1 MANFQRNMWIS
12 VSRETVFIGFGSN
25 LGDRLDYCDR
35 AVTLLS
41 LLPHSRITGVSSLY
55 ETEPLADGTD
65 PGLGWF
71 LNGAVRMETDVTA
84 RSLLEVCREIES
96 SLGRDQEHRDGP
108 RTLDL
113 DILFYGGYI
122 IQEPDLVIPHPR
134 LHLRRF
140 ALVPLAELDPDWVHP
155 VFNRTVKALLD
166 SLDDRAIVRL
176 LDPQPG
182 SRYGSRPACH
192 VPASEREPIP

>member
-1 MANFQRNMWIS
+1 M
-12 VSRETVFIGFGSN
+12 VTVFIGFGSN
-25 LGDRLDYCDR
+25 VGDRLDSCDR

-41 LLPHSRITGVSSLY
+41 LLPHSRVTGVSSLY

-65 PGLGWF
+65 PGAGWF
-71 LNGAVRMETDVTA
+71 LNGVVRMETDMTA

-96 SLGRDQEHRDGP
+96 SLGRDQEHRGGP

-113 DILFYGGYI
+113 DILFYGAHI

-134 LHLRRF
+134 VHLRRF
-140 ALVPLAELDPDWVHP
+140 ALVPLAELEPDWVHP
-155 VFNRTVKALLD
+155 VFNRTVKGLLD
-166 SLDDRAIVRL
+166 GLDDRAIVRL
-176 LDPQPG
+176 LDPPPG

-192 VPASEREPIP
+192 LRASEREPIS